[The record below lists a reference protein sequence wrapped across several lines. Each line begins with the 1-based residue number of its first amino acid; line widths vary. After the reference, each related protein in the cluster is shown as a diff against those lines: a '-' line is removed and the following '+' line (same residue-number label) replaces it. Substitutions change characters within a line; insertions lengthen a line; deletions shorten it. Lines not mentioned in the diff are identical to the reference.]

1 MNCVYALKRLKLYLF
16 GSDFDQYNLIPSY
29 IVKLNDRGHELML
42 EIVSDEFV
50 RLCVIFREGRKLI
63 SYTDSVTLPWM
74 TPTPSAG

>member
-50 RLCVIFREGRKLI
+50 RLCVIFREWCKLI
-63 SYTDSVTLPWM
+63 SHTSRMGSPWLA
-74 TPTPSAG
+74 PS